1 MVAPGGQHHFTVWRR
16 VPRWKVSQV
25 FVAVVGRQ
33 PAGKKIQMLASK
45 TVRQWS
51 QDKEGGCDPHSTS
64 VSYQTHIYQTLL
76 THR

>member
-1 MVAPGGQHHFTVWRR
+1 MVAPGGQNQFTLRR

-45 TVRQWS
+45 TMRQWS
-51 QDKEGGCDPHSTS
+51 QNKEGGCDPHIA
-64 VSYQTHIYQTLL
+64 HL
-76 THR
+76 